1 MTGPDVL
8 VTEETMTT
16 TKGKRAVKTIPAQNS
31 HIRSV
36 ATGLA
41 RTTSG
46 RRTADM
52 A

>member
-1 MTGPDVL
+1 MTGPEVL

-16 TKGKRAVKTIPAQNS
+16 AKGKRAVNTIPAQNS

-36 ATGLA
+36 GRGLA